1 MRRFSFFILFV
12 LIFAMALPGC
22 RSNGGNGHDEP
33 KVQLGGKIYKQGTKE
48 LITSEVAV
56 SIDNKQITTTNGE
69 YQFTGLTTGNKTLQ
83 ASAPGYKAYTA
94 TVTVE
99 PGENTHDIYM
109 EEQGQAPSISLR
121 GKIINE
127 EQRNWSQVVLL
138 LLLTVRQL

>member
-1 MRRFSFFILFV
+1 MTSQR
-12 LIFAMALPGC
+12 
-22 RSNGGNGHDEP
+22 
-33 KVQLGGKIYKQGTKE
+33 VQLGGKIYKQGTKE

-109 EEQGQAPSISLR
+109 KRTRTGPLPFLLE